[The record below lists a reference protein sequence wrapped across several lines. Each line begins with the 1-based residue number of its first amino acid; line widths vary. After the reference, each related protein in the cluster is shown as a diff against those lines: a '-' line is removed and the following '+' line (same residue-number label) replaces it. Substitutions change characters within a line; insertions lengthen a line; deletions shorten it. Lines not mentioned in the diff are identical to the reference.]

1 MDLKWSYSSSKRFYI
16 EFKTTFIFDY
26 NSMTPVAILFHSG
39 EPNDTK
45 LFEEIMKE
53 LRRRRIIRKQDT
65 LIFDK
70 EYYSLINYQIRISE
84 YQIVPLIF
92 PKKFLNIKHLNDVL
106 SYSLNIFKNK
116 KDLNKNKRLFKTIK
130 KRINQQTNKL
140 ETLQT
145 YKM

>member
-1 MDLKWSYSSSKRFYI
+1 MDLKWSYSSSKGFYI
-16 EFKTTFIFDY
+16 GFKATFILDY
-26 NSMTPVAILFHSG
+26 DFMTPVAILFHSG
-39 EPNDTK
+39 APNDAK

-70 EYYSLINYQIRISE
+70 GYYSLTNYQIGISK

-92 PKKFLNIKHLNDVL
+92 PKKFLNIKHLDDVL

>member
-70 EYYSLINYQIRISE
+70 GYYSLTNYQIGISK

-92 PKKFLNIKHLNDVL
+92 PKKFLNIKHLDDVL